1 MSRQTNPVDRIVH
14 TFVIIMVAFL
24 TLGMGILGEE
34 VPTDIPEPAGLLSYS
49 DRPV

>member
-24 TLGMGILGEE
+24 TLGMGILGKRYRQISLN
-34 VPTDIPEPAGLLSYS
+34 PPMTSQLQ
-49 DRPV
+49 